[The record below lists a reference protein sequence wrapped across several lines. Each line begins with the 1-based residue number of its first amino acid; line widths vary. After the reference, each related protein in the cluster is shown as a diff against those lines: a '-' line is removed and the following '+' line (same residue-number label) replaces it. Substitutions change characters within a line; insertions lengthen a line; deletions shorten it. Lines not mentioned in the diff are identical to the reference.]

1 MGQAKLNNC
10 LIRTSAHCRN
20 SLKLQHGQ
28 YMEISIKR
36 RLDPGSQHGDIGR
49 IRDRVEPVAER
60 SLTVV
65 IQVNQPGFSSG
76 QFLLL
81 R

>member
-28 YMEISIKR
+28 YMEISTKR

-49 IRDRVEPVAER
+49 IRDRAESVAER

-65 IQVNQPGFSSG
+65 VQGKKSGDTHGFSAVKS
-76 QFLLL
+76 
-81 R
+81 

>member
-1 MGQAKLNNC
+1 MGRAKLSNC
-10 LIRTSAHCRN
+10 LIRTSTHCCN
-20 SLKLQHGQ
+20 SIKLQHGQ
-28 YMEISIKR
+28 YMEISTKR

-65 IQVNQPGFSSG
+65 IQGNRPCFSSG

>member
-1 MGQAKLNNC
+1 
-10 LIRTSAHCRN
+10 
-20 SLKLQHGQ
+20 
-28 YMEISIKR
+28 MEISTKR

-49 IRDRVEPVAER
+49 IRDGVESVAER

-65 IQVNQPGFSSG
+65 VQGKQHCVSSG

>member
-1 MGQAKLNNC
+1 
-10 LIRTSAHCRN
+10 
-20 SLKLQHGQ
+20 
-28 YMEISIKR
+28 MEISTKR

-65 IQVNQPGFSSG
+65 IQGNRPCFSSG